1 MTKQDIIISTSFDRT
16 VYPLNSIMHI
26 KVRINKI
33 IKNELVYLE
42 ICNQKK
48 RIITIAKINPE
59 KSKNLEKSD
68 DYLYQT
74 NIIMHGNEWRTGT
87 YTLFARYANAEA
99 SDSMIISKGRKPFV
113 KTDRSVYL
121 IGGDMVVTVI
131 APDLDK
137 DNEKP
142 ETIGNH
148 KDHTLTI
155 LSRFGTLK
163 NYKLRETGDSTGIF
177 QGLVGLILP
186 YSIKNGKKIKNKARG
201 NGPVNGYLPV
211 GLLGEEIIIEF
222 KSKSGNSR
230 YSAFSSNFGVAVEL
244 DQKIYCPTD
253 KVYLTIVAPDYN
265 IDSNKLDSI
274 GNDPYSK
281 ITISTSKGEISNYK
295 LVETGT
301 DTGIFV
307 GEITLTGS
315 KEIFTG
321 LKGKSNFGIT
331 KGNGPTNG
339 HISCSAND
347 KLTVKFENAFSDV
360 YKSTAKISFT
370 LGEIQFDKDIYS
382 KSSTVK
388 ITVIDPDMNLNP
400 TKNDSFDIRIWS
412 DSDLKGLKIC
422 VKETNEATGIFEG
435 SILLS
440 DESIPIHKKLKVAEG
455 DRIFAKYVDYTL
467 PQTFKGSKQLD
478 ILTTAKIQSNVV
490 TKSTVKILKNASTLH
505 DDKYMDPEI
514 LVIKSGDTVNWI
526 NDDSEAHTV
535 TSGTPSNGPA
545 SIFDS
550 PILMPKNNYEQTFN
564 QKGTFDYFCLIH
576 PWKIGKIIV
585 K

>member
-16 VYPLNSIMHI
+16 IYPLNSTIHI
-26 KVRINKI
+26 RVRINKI
-33 IKNELVYLE
+33 IKDEFIHVE
-42 ICNQKK
+42 IFNQKK
-48 RIITIAKINPE
+48 RIITIAKINPK

-68 DYLYQT
+68 GYLYQT
-74 NIIMHGNEWRTGT
+74 NIVMHGDEWRAGT
-87 YTLFARYANAEA
+87 YTLVALYANTKA

-121 IGGDMVVTVI
+121 MGGDMVVTVI

-155 LSRFGTLK
+155 SSRFGALK

-230 YSAFSSNFGVAVEL
+230 YSAFTSNFGVAIEL

-265 IDSNKLDSI
+265 LDSNKMDSI

-281 ITISTSKGEISNYK
+281 ITISTSNGKISNYK
-295 LVETGT
+295 LIETGT

-321 LKGKSNFGIT
+321 LKNKTNFGIT

-339 HISCSAND
+339 RISCSAND
-347 KLTVKFENAFSDV
+347 KLTVKFENAFSEV
-360 YKSTAKISFT
+360 YESTAKISFT
-370 LGEIQFDKDIYS
+370 IGEIRFDKDIYS
-382 KSSTVK
+382 TSSSVK

-400 TKNDSFDIRIWS
+400 TKKDSFDIQIWS
-412 DSDLKGLKIC
+412 DSDLKGLKIH

-435 SILLS
+435 DVLLS
-440 DESIPIHKKLKVAEG
+440 DETIPIHKKLKVTEG

-467 PQTFKGSKQLD
+467 PQEFKDSKQLD
-478 ILTTAKIQSNVV
+478 ILATAKIQSNVV
-490 TKSTVKILKNASTLH
+490 TKSTVKILKNSSTPH
-505 DDKYMDPEI
+505 DGKYIDPEI
-514 LVIKSGDTVNWI
+514 LDIKSGDSVNWI
-526 NDDSEAHTV
+526 NDDSAAHTI
-535 TSGTPSNGPA
+535 TSGTPSSGPDGV
-545 SIFDS
+545 FDS
-550 PILMPKNNYEQTFN
+550 SMLMAKNNYEQTFN
-564 QKGTFDYFCLIH
+564 QKGTFDYFCMLH
-576 PWKIGKIIV
+576 PWKTGKIIV